1 MRKTHKTI
9 TRKISVMLLA
19 ASMLLGSFNAFAEDV
34 DAKDVNLIAT
44 PSTESVSPGAES
56 FSVSSIIYQTYDES
70 DDAKDHL
77 GSVTIDGVV
86 YSVADVSKPKRIRQD
101 TIAPKHLSY
110 TSEVWT
116 GDGEAQ
122 KPDEK
127 KEEDGVSYYLDTL
140 NKEESKSQERT
151 ELKDAT
157 VKFTGVEDSVSIPKE
172 KDITFTDNDTKQE
185 VTATLPL
192 KSKEVVNTYWDDNF
206 QFDITVSGYNA
217 DSYVLGDTEI
227 PASANLID
235 YKDNFIKLLALN
247 SEKYEIT
254 SIDWNGASYEED
266 GLVKR
271 KAVGKG
277 KKLVQDIEATY
288 EGEVTL
294 PESVGY
300 VWVAEYTEEIP
311 QGKDVVYTMAVDAE
325 YKLATAAVEKTG
337 VLDKIIGTILGFIS
351 ATYTALATSFKEHPV
366 FTSIPFVLIAGLIA
380 YLVTRKVRR
389 RCVYNGKVKCP
400 YERRTR
406 ETCKSCPNFYKRG
419 TAPRNSM
426 EFNKELEEQ

>member
-1 MRKTHKTI
+1 MRKKHEAI
-9 TRKISVMLLA
+9 TRKISIMMLA
-19 ASMLLGSFNAFAEDV
+19 AGMLLGSFNAFAEDI

-44 PSTESVSPGAES
+44 PSTENVASGAES
-56 FSVSSIIYQTYDES
+56 FSASNIIYQTYDES
-70 DDAKDHL
+70 DDAKEHL
-77 GSVTIDGVV
+77 SSVTIDGVV
-86 YSVADVSKPKRIRQD
+86 YNVESVGTPKRIRQD

-122 KPDEK
+122 KPVEK
-127 KEEDGVSYYLDTL
+127 KEEDGITYYLDTL

-151 ELKDAT
+151 EVKSAT
-157 VKFTGVEDSVSIPKE
+157 VKFTGVEDSINVPKE
-172 KDITFTDNDTKQE
+172 KAITFTDSDTKQE
-185 VTATLPL
+185 VTATLPI
-192 KSKEVVNTYWDDNF
+192 KSKEVTNTYWDNNF

-217 DSYVLGDTEI
+217 ESYVLGNIEI
-227 PASANLID
+227 PASADLID
-235 YKDNFIKLLALN
+235 YKDDFINVLALN

-254 SIDWNGASYEED
+254 SIEWNGASYEEG

-277 KKLVQDIEATY
+277 RKLVQDIEATY

-294 PESVGY
+294 PETVGY

-325 YKLATAAVEKTG
+325 YKTATAAVEKTG
-337 VLDKIIGTILGFIS
+337 VLDQIVGAILGFIS

-366 FTSIPFVLIAGLIA
+366 FTSIPFVLVAGLIA
-380 YLVTRKVRR
+380 FLVTRKIRR

-400 YERRTR
+400 YEKRTR

-419 TAPRNSM
+419 TAPRNNM
-426 EFNKELEEQ
+426 EFNKELGDQ